1 MSNTKFINSLF
12 LKNLIESQYGEK
24 DVKIKSYSVEDA
36 SENTS
41 GINTR
46 SSINRLLVKY
56 SSRMVDED
64 VVTFV
69 TKIKPTKSGLA
80 EEYKISDDFVKEI
93 AVYKTVLPG
102 LATVLKKIDEKVEF
116 TPKWVITNLFLQL
129 VLNVIN
135 LKIIA

>member
-12 LKNLIESQYGEK
+12 LKNLIESHYDQK

-41 GINTR
+41 GNTTR

-56 SSRMVDED
+56 SSRMVEED

-69 TKIKPTKSGLA
+69 TKIKPTKNGLA

-93 AVYKTVLPG
+93 AVYKSVLP
-102 LATVLKKIDEKVEF
+102 AMITALKKVGEKVEF
-116 TPKWVITNLFLQL
+116 TPK
-129 VLNVIN
+129 
-135 LKIIA
+135 